1 MSKNTIPSDEP
12 YCSNCGYRL
21 TGLTESSKCPECGR
35 PIVEVLMR
43 RSWLAAT
50 FGRRYTS
57 TRTIWGRP
65 ALALAMGPC
74 GAEKRGHARG
84 FVAVGDFATGVVA
97 IGGFARG
104 VFAAGGLAIGIV
116 SFGGL
121 TLGLLIAI
129 GGLAMGGIA
138 SGGGAVGFVAQGGF
152 ACGYVADGGGAIGYI
167 ARGGGG
173 GRGAWNPVYG
183 HYVIHNRTGSPEAL
197 AAIAKWEWL
206 AARPFHTFQLPLAR
220 TRRTTLG
227 LLTMAVVFVYVRAR
241 MQGTPQQPVPPRD
254 P

>member
-35 PIVEVLMR
+35 PICR
-43 RSWLAAT
+43 GADAALVA
-50 FGRRYTS
+50 GGNLRPAIPS
-57 TRTIWGRP
+57 TRTIWGMP
-65 ALALAMGPC
+65 ALSIAMGPF

-206 AARPFHTFQLPLAR
+206 LHGPFQPLSTSPGSHPSA
-220 TRRTTLG
+220 
-227 LLTMAVVFVYVRAR
+227 
-241 MQGTPQQPVPPRD
+241 PRSAC
-254 P
+254 